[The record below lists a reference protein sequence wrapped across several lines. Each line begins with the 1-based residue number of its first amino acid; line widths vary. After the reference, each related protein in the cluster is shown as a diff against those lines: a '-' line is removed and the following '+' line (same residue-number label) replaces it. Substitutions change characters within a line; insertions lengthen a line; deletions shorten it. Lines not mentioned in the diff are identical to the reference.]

1 MVVCFHFRVLYFR
14 ILLKTTLLQS
24 RCVIELSS
32 MRMVVV
38 VHETRMDRFCVNYS
52 GSTIAEPGGDVLQK
66 GKFFNCLRNRQSK
79 G

>member
-1 MVVCFHFRVLYFR
+1 
-14 ILLKTTLLQS
+14 
-24 RCVIELSS
+24 